1 MEIGLAL
8 GSNIGDRLNNLKQ
21 ARDKIGRMKDVVI
34 VAQSSVYETEPVD
47 IAPEFMGISFFNAVL
62 ITECRIDL
70 VTLAGLCSEI
80 ERQAGRPQ
88 DRRRNE
94 PRVIDID
101 IIYAGQ
107 SVVNNDNLTI
117 PHPRWKLR
125 RFVVQPLADVR
136 PDLIIPDETQPVS
149 DILKLLPE
157 TPRAF
162 ITAAEW

>member
-8 GSNIGDRLNNLKQ
+8 GSNMGDRLNNLKQ
-21 ARDKIGRMKDVVI
+21 ARDKIGRIKDVVI
-34 VAQSSVYETEPVD
+34 VAQSPVYETEPVD
-47 IAPEFMGISFFNAVL
+47 MAPEFMGASFFNAVL
-62 ITECRIDL
+62 ITECHIDL
-70 VTLAGLCSEI
+70 STLLQLCSEI
-80 ERQAGRPQ
+80 ERQAGRPP

-101 IIYAGQ
+101 IIYAGR
-107 SVVNNDNLTI
+107 SVIHNDSLMV
-117 PHPRWKLR
+117 PHPRWKSR

-136 PDLIIPDETQPVS
+136 PDLVMPNETQSVS

-157 TPRAF
+157 APRAF